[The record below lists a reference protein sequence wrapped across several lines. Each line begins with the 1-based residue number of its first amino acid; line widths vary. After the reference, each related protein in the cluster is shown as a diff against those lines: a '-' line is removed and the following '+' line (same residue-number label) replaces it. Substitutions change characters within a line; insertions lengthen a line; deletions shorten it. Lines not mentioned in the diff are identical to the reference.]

1 MDELLLAYLIEDDD
15 EVKDDGKVIKS
26 QFLESLT
33 VEERRLRYNR
43 IPRCALMTTENSSFV
58 RLFESGNDQALIAA
72 TGLNHVTFEYVK
84 LYSRL
89 CIWHTLPTHQM
100 GSSVNALQL
109 KVERYF

>member
-15 EVKDDGKVIKS
+15 QGKDDGKVVKS

-43 IPRCALMTTENSSFV
+43 IPRCALTTTENSSFV

-72 TGLNHVTFEYVK
+72 TGLDHVTFEYVK
-84 LYSRL
+84 VRFEPMYMAYTPYSPDGIKRKRL
-89 CIWHTLPTHQM
+89 TTK
-100 GSSVNALQL
+100 GRN
-109 KVERYF
+109 